1 MISEQNINEWA
12 ERYLNSEL
20 NEREMKQLNEALEAD
35 EVLQFQWDRTI
46 EILNVFQSDNERK
59 NIRNLIRSVAANP
72 AEWAVENTSDNNK
85 PSNTIPFRKYLRV
98 GAAAASLVLCSS
110 LLTYTLTS
118 KNNSKVAQNQYQQ
131 LVRDIAHVKA
141 SQNKIIDSLN
151 KQKAKDAASQQIDE
165 NALYGGTGFAISND
179 GYIATNYHVVDGA
192 NAIYIQTA
200 KGDKKA
206 FIVAREPNS
215 DIAILKIEDKDFKFS
230 KSALPYSISKNASS
244 IGQQVFTIGYPQD
257 EIVYNQGY
265 ISCQKGYEGDTES
278 YQLEMTAN
286 PGQSGS
292 PVFDRA
298 GNVIAV
304 ITGKQSNTSGT
315 TYAVQTSALINLVQ
329 SLPKS
334 QRIMLQT
341 GTKAGKPER
350 TEQVNKMKDF
360 VFSIK
365 VN

>member
-20 NEREMKQLNEALEAD
+20 NAQELNLLEQALEND
-35 EVLQFQWDRTI
+35 SLLQLQWDKTI
-46 EILNVFQSDNERK
+46 EILTVFQSGNERK
-59 NIRNLIRSVAANP
+59 EIRNLIESVAANP
-72 AEWAVENTSDNNK
+72 AEWATENDADNAK
-85 PSNTIPFRKYLRV
+85 STVVPFRKYLRV
-98 GAAAASLVLCSS
+98 TAAAASLILASS
-110 LLTYTLTS
+110 LFTYTVMN
-118 KNNSKVAQNQYQQ
+118 KNNGKVNQNQYQS
-131 LVRDIAHVKA
+131 LRRDLEHVKVA
-141 SQNKIIDSLN
+141 QKKIVDSLN
-151 KQKAKDAASQQIDE
+151 KQKASEAANQQMDE

-192 NAIYIQTA
+192 NAIYIQTS

-206 FIVAREPNS
+206 FIVAREPNA
-215 DIAILKIEDKDFKFS
+215 DIAILKIEDKDFRFS
-230 KSALPYSISKNASS
+230 KSSLPYSISKSTS
-244 IGQQVFTIGYPQD
+244 GLGQQIFSIGYPKD
-257 EIVYNQGY
+257 DIVYNQGY
-265 ISCQKGYEGDTES
+265 ISCLKGYDGDTES
-278 YQLEMTAN
+278 YQIEMTAN

-292 PVFDRA
+292 PVFDRS

-315 TYAVQTSALINLVQ
+315 TYAVQTTALINLIQ

-334 QRIMLQT
+334 QHIALQT
-341 GTKAGKPER
+341 SAKVGKPER